1 MSVRQ
6 NCSRRFTLISHSAQP
21 QEVGATHTLRE
32 DCSRRSPVLPDLNRT
47 AGERHKEGTP
57 RGLAPRR
64 RPLHCPGVPGLP
76 TGHITFGTKV
86 LPHSRPR
93 QDFAFF
99 KRPLT
104 P

>member
-47 AGERHKEGTP
+47 AGEQHKDGTP

-64 RPLHCPGVPGLP
+64 RRCTALVSPACLLATSPLGPRFCPTPAPDRTSLSSKGL
-76 TGHITFGTKV
+76 
-86 LPHSRPR
+86 
-93 QDFAFF
+93 
-99 KRPLT
+99 
-104 P
+104 